1 MNAKTLL
8 PKPMLARVP
17 RHDDSLVL
25 GLDAEFAALEA
36 VELEPAPA
44 EGRSVLLIVDELVD
58 ELTAL
63 ADALEISLEL
73 TDEDPHAAQTVT
85 DGVAE
90 VA

>member
-1 MNAKTLL
+1 M
-8 PKPMLARVP
+8 
-17 RHDDSLVL
+17 
-25 GLDAEFAALEA
+25 
-36 VELEPAPA
+36 
-44 EGRSVLLIVDELVD
+44 LLIVDELVD